1 MNRAARKTA
10 RENATEGSSIP
21 VKLRKTVEERQR
33 TTEVDGLLEF
43 GGISDEKPTPPLVD
57 RPNIY
62 TLKKKCA
69 RCRQWKM
76 LAAFSPRKENVDG
89 RHSYCKACRAELA
102 KETYSYKRG

>member
-1 MNRAARKTA
+1 MNRRERRIA

-21 VKLRKTVEERQR
+21 VKLRKTVEERER
-33 TTEVDGLLEF
+33 STEVDGLLEY
-43 GGISDEKPTPPLVD
+43 GGISAIEPTATLVD

-102 KETYSYKRG
+102 KETYQYKRG